1 MSQHITTRQLTAD
14 DSTHFAQLVALFH
27 VVFENEHATIAPNT
41 HLQQLLASRTFAVFV
56 VFADDQLVGGCTTYM
71 LPSYTSPYAELLIYD
86 LAIHPDFQR
95 RGLGTRLI
103 HTVRHYCAQHQIPL
117 FFVLAH
123 ADDEPAVEFYRA
135 SGAHLEAV
143 VNALYPLS

>member
-1 MSQHITTRQLTAD
+1 MSTYTVRQLTHTDAEL
-14 DSTHFAQLVALFH
+14 FAQLVHLFH
-27 VVFENEHATIAPNT
+27 TVFENDPAIVAPIT
-41 HLQQLLASRTFAVFV
+41 RLHQLLTSPLFVVFA
-56 VFADDQLVGGCTTYM
+56 VFADDQLVGGCTTYI
-71 LPSYTSPYAELLIYD
+71 LPSYTSTNAELLIYD

-103 HTVRHYCAQHQIPL
+103 HALRHYCTQHQIPL

-143 VNALYPLS
+143 VNALYPLT

>member
-1 MSQHITTRQLTAD
+1 MPTYTIRQLTHAD
-14 DSTHFAQLVALFH
+14 GERFAQLVQLFH
-27 VVFENEHATIAPNT
+27 TVFENDPAIVAPMT
-41 HLQQLLASRTFAVFV
+41 RLHQLLTSPFFVVFA
-56 VFADDQLVGGCTTYM
+56 VFADDQLVVGCTTYI
-71 LPSYTSPYAELLIYD
+71 LPNYTSINAELLIYD

-103 HTVRHYCAQHQIPL
+103 HAVRHYCAQHQIPL

-143 VNALYPLS
+143 VNALYPLT